1 MCNFVAFIPFL
12 ATLLCLLHFISVT
25 LVFFFSL
32 LGFWRLAMIDIND
45 TRLCDTRCIFSCYSP
60 AFHDW
65 WRKPTRG
72 IHFRDANCEFRMM
85 QFIAQT
91 IVWFMFS
98 THVLLAVFLYSRIFL
113 DTVIPQNALAPA
125 FYFLFITCICYTT
138 EIETGLVQPLY
149 HPSLY
154 LSVNLSIYLSI

>member
-1 MCNFVAFIPFL
+1 MRIVN
-12 ATLLCLLHFISVT
+12 S
-25 LVFFFSL
+25 
-32 LGFWRLAMIDIND
+32 D
-45 TRLCDTRCIFSCYSP
+45 
-60 AFHDW
+60 
-65 WRKPTRG
+65 
-72 IHFRDANCEFRMM
+72 RMM
-85 QFIAQT
+85 QFVFIAQA

-98 THVLLAVFLYSRIFL
+98 THAPIADFLCSSIFFGG
-113 DTVIPQNALAPA
+113 VIPQNALAPA